1 MHNVSTQQQNDKAP
15 VCVLEFVWC
24 IKPNC
29 KTIGSVPSGLNHW
42 TAFKELTV
50 IKVLNARLI
59 DQFKLTLDFSD
70 HTHGVFDAGAY
81 LATRS
86 GPLLD
91 KLRELAY
98 FEQFFIDAGALCW
111 PNGLE
116 LSPARLHALSEITES
131 V

>member
-1 MHNVSTQQQNDKAP
+1 M
-15 VCVLEFVWC
+15 
-24 IKPNC
+24 
-29 KTIGSVPSGLNHW
+29 
-42 TAFKELTV
+42 

-59 DQFKLTLDFSD
+59 DAFRLELDFSD
-70 HTHGVFDAGAY
+70 HTQGVFDAGAY

-91 KLRELAY
+91 KLRDAAY
-98 FEQFFIDAGALCW
+98 FSRVFIDAGALCW

-116 LSPARLHALSEITES
+116 LSPAQVHALSVVNTT